1 MGRSLRQ
8 LSKLARNLDK
18 APSTPTRCQKGHDLT
33 LPGARKLASKGD
45 GRYYWRCMTC
55 RMERRVVER
64 QQRRERIAQER
75 AARRAM
81 GQALGQA
88 VKEAGEEA
96 EGALPAQMEAQVEA
110 QMEARMMPL
119 EAPAKLDTSPFGI
132 TQRALAAYWKLE
144 PDQWTMKHHVIHNR
158 AMYHLL
164 GWPKDGPVRSQPLH
178 NIRVQGSRR

>member
-64 QQRRERIAQER
+64 QQRRERKAQER

-81 GQALGQA
+81 GPTMTVG
-88 VKEAGEEA
+88 AGA
-96 EGALPAQMEAQVEA
+96 DSVPDAMPAQMEAQ
-110 QMEARMMPL
+110 MMPL
-119 EAPAKLDTSPFGI
+119 EAPAKLDTSPFGV
-132 TQRALAAYWKLE
+132 TQRALVAYWKLE
-144 PDQWTMKHHVIHNR
+144 PDQWTMQHHVIHNR
-158 AMYHLL
+158 AMYYLL

-178 NIRVQGSRR
+178 TIRVQGARP

>member
-55 RMERRVVER
+55 RSERRAVER
-64 QQRRERIAQER
+64 QQRRERKAQER

-81 GQALGQA
+81 GPTMTVG
-88 VKEAGEEA
+88 EAGGEAA
-96 EGALPAQMEAQVEA
+96 EGALPAQMEAQ
-110 QMEARMMPL
+110 MMPL

-132 TQRALAAYWKLE
+132 TQRALVAYWKLE

-164 GWPKDGPVRSQPLH
+164 GWPKDGPARSQPLH
-178 NIRVQGSRR
+178 NIRVQGDRA

>member
-45 GRYYWRCMTC
+45 GRYYWSCVTC
-55 RMERRVVER
+55 RAERRAVER
-64 QQRRERIAQER
+64 QQRRERKAQER

-81 GQALGQA
+81 GPTMTVG
-88 VKEAGEEA
+88 AGA
-96 EGALPAQMEAQVEA
+96 DSVPDAMPAQMEAQ
-110 QMEARMMPL
+110 MMPL

-132 TQRALAAYWKLE
+132 TQRALVAYWKLE

-164 GWPKDGPVRSQPLH
+164 GWPKDGPARSQPLH
-178 NIRVQGSRR
+178 NIRVQGARP

>member
-55 RMERRVVER
+55 RMERRAVER

-81 GQALGQA
+81 GQAMGQT
-88 VKEAGEEA
+88 VGT
-96 EGALPAQMEAQVEA
+96 GADSVPYAMPAQMEAQ
-110 QMEARMMPL
+110 MMPL
-119 EAPAKLDTSPFGI
+119 EAPAKLDTSPFGV

-178 NIRVQGSRR
+178 NIRVQGARS

>member
-18 APSTPTRCQKGHDLT
+18 APPTPTRCQKGHDLT

-88 VKEAGEEA
+88 MTAGEAAEEA
-96 EGALPAQMEAQVEA
+96 MPAQMEAQMEA
-110 QMEARMMPL
+110 QMMPL

-132 TQRALAAYWKLE
+132 TQRALVAYWKLE

-178 NIRVQGSRR
+178 NIRVQGSRA

>member
-64 QQRRERIAQER
+64 QQRRERKAQER

-81 GQALGQA
+81 GQAMGQA
-88 VKEAGEEA
+88 MTAGEAA
-96 EGALPAQMEAQVEA
+96 EDAMPAQMEAQMEA
-110 QMEARMMPL
+110 QMMPL

-144 PDQWTMKHHVIHNR
+144 PDQWTLRHHLVHNR